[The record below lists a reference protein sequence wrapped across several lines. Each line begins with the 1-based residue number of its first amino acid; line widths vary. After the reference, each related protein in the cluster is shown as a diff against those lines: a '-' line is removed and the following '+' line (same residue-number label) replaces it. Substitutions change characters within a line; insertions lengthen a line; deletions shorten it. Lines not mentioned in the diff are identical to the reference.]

1 MKKEGK
7 TIIKHSETAIHYI
20 RVGDYYIPDISLPQP
35 SKPIGK
41 WGRLY
46 RDFLKDHHPV
56 RYNTLILSGQL
67 WEILGQINEQAQNR
81 LDRTIAQ
88 MTAAESVA
96 EDLKAADPM
105 AWVGAMNNIRS
116 RAEEQVLRELIWE
129 EKV

>member
-1 MKKEGK
+1 MEKR
-7 TIIKHSETAIHYI
+7 SETVIHYI
-20 RVGDYYIPDISLPQP
+20 QVGDDYIPDISLPQP

-116 RAEEQVLRELIWE
+116 RAEEQVLRELI
-129 EKV
+129 

>member
-1 MKKEGK
+1 MMN
-7 TIIKHSETAIHYI
+7 HSETAIRYI
-20 RVGDYYIPDISLPQP
+20 QVGDYYIPDISLPQP

-41 WGRLY
+41 WERLY

-56 RYNTLILSGQL
+56 RYNTLILSGKL
-67 WEILGQINEQAQNR
+67 WDLLAQVNEQTQDR

-88 MTAAESVA
+88 MAAAESVT
-96 EDLKAADPM
+96 EDLKAANPM

-129 EKV
+129 EEA

>member
-1 MKKEGK
+1 MEKR
-7 TIIKHSETAIHYI
+7 SETLIRYI
-20 RVGDYYIPDISLPQP
+20 QVGDYYLPDISLSKP

-67 WEILGQINEQAQNR
+67 WDLLARVNEQAQDR

-88 MTAAESVA
+88 MAAAESVT
-96 EDLKAADPM
+96 EDLKVADPM

-116 RAEEQVLRELIWE
+116 RAEEVVLRELIWE
-129 EKV
+129 EKAV

>member
-1 MKKEGK
+1 MEKR
-7 TIIKHSETAIHYI
+7 SEIVIHYI
-20 RVGDYYIPDISLPQP
+20 QVGDYYIPDISLPQP
-35 SKPIGK
+35 SKSMGK

-46 RDFLKDHHPV
+46 RDFLKNHHPV

-67 WEILGQINEQAQNR
+67 WDLLAQVNEQAQDR

-88 MTAAESVA
+88 MAAAESIT

-116 RAEEQVLRELIWE
+116 RAEELLLRELIG
-129 EKV
+129 EKEA

>member
-1 MKKEGK
+1 MMN
-7 TIIKHSETAIHYI
+7 HSETVIRYI
-20 RVGDYYIPDISLPQP
+20 QVGDYYIPDFALPQP

-46 RDFLKDHHPV
+46 RDFLKDHHPI
-56 RYNTLILSGQL
+56 RYNALILSGQL
-67 WEILGQINEQAQNR
+67 WDLLAQVNEQAQDR

-88 MTAAESVA
+88 MAAAESIT

-116 RAEEQVLRELIWE
+116 RAEELLLRELIGE
-129 EKV
+129 EEA